1 MILAGLVLITT
12 GCERRAEAPTM
23 DEVRAEGAPDQESWG
38 VHFYVTQVPIGSDE
52 SRIRVEMIAD
62 YMAQFESE
70 DSTYQLLRGH
80 PDSLNRRVTAYLF
93 DTEGDS
99 SATLT
104 ADRVLY
110 FDREKRF
117 EAEGRVV
124 VITSEDK
131 RLESERLVW
140 FEDERKVRTNSF
152 VSITSPKEQV
162 QGYGLVAD
170 EDLKNYE
177 IGRFSAQM
185 TVEEEQTEEEPG
197 PEEGVEEGGD
207 DQQEVDGEEGGR

>member
-1 MILAGLVLITT
+1 M
-12 GCERRAEAPTM
+12 
-23 DEVRAEGAPDQESWG
+23 
-38 VHFYVTQVPIGSDE
+38 
-52 SRIRVEMIAD
+52 
-62 YMAQFESE
+62 
-70 DSTYQLLRGH
+70 RGH
-80 PDSLNRRVTAYLF
+80 PDSLNGRVTAYLF

-124 VITSEDK
+124 VITIEDK

-140 FEDERKVRTNSF
+140 LEDERKVRTESF
-152 VSITSPKEQV
+152 VSIVSPTEQV

-170 EDLKNYE
+170 EDLKNYQ

-185 TVEEEQTEEEPG
+185 TVDEEDQRQQEE
-197 PEEGVEEGGD
+197 VEEGD
-207 DQQEVDGEEGGR
+207 AADQGEEEER

>member
-1 MILAGLVLITT
+1 MLQIRHIGLMLVGLMLVAAS
-12 GCERRAEAPTM
+12 CERRAETPTM
-23 DEVRAEGAPDQESWG
+23 DDIRAEGAPDQESWG
-38 VHFYVTQVPIGSDE
+38 VHFYVTQVPIGSSE

-62 YMAQFESE
+62 YMAQYENE

-80 PDSLNRRVTAYLF
+80 PDSLDRRVTAYLF

-117 EAEGRVV
+117 EAEGGVV
-124 VITSEDK
+124 VVTSENK

-140 FEDERKVRTNSF
+140 FEDERKVRTESF
-152 VSITSPKEQV
+152 VSIVSPQEQV

-177 IGRFSAQM
+177 IGRFSAQV
-185 TVEEEQTEEEPG
+185 TVEEEEPNNDVE
-197 PEEGVEEGGD
+197 PEGEIDQEGE
-207 DQQEVDGEEGGR
+207 Q

>member
-1 MILAGLVLITT
+1 MVLLLAA
-12 GCERRAEAPTM
+12 GCERRAETPTM
-23 DEVRAEGAPDQESWG
+23 DDVRAEGAPDQESWG
-38 VHFYVTQVPIGSDE
+38 VHFYVTQVPIGEDE

-62 YMAQFESE
+62 YMAQYERE

-93 DTEGDS
+93 DLEGDS

-124 VITSEDK
+124 VVTSEDK

-140 FEDERKVRTNSF
+140 LEDERKVHTESF
-152 VSITSPKEQV
+152 VSIVSPTEQV

-170 EDLKNYE
+170 EDLKNYQ
-177 IGRFSAQM
+177 IGRFSAQV
-185 TVEEEQTEEEPG
+185 TVDEEEEEAG
-197 PEEGVEEGGD
+197 EEAG
-207 DQQEVDGEEGGR
+207 DQQEDEQ

>member
-1 MILAGLVLITT
+1 
-12 GCERRAEAPTM
+12 
-23 DEVRAEGAPDQESWG
+23 
-38 VHFYVTQVPIGSDE
+38 
-52 SRIRVEMIAD
+52 
-62 YMAQFESE
+62 MAQYENE

-80 PDSLNRRVTAYLF
+80 PDSLDRRVTAYLF

-117 EAEGRVV
+117 EAEGGVV
-124 VITSEDK
+124 VVTSENK

-140 FEDERKVRTNSF
+140 FEDERKVRTESF
-152 VSITSPKEQV
+152 VSIVSPQEQV

-177 IGRFSAQM
+177 IGRFSAQV
-185 TVEEEQTEEEPG
+185 TVEEEEPNNDVE
-197 PEEGVEEGGD
+197 PEGEIDQEGE
-207 DQQEVDGEEGGR
+207 Q

>member
-1 MILAGLVLITT
+1 MLTVLLVMI
-12 GCERRAEAPTM
+12 GCERRAETPTM
-23 DEVRAEGAPDQESWG
+23 EDVRAEGAPDQESWG
-38 VHFYVTQVPIGSDE
+38 VHFYVTQVPIGAEE

-62 YMAQFESE
+62 YMAQFENE

-80 PDSLNRRVTAYLF
+80 PDSLNRRVTAYLY
-93 DTEGDS
+93 DLEGDS

-124 VITSEDK
+124 VVTSEDK

-140 FEDERKVRTNSF
+140 LEDERKVRTESF
-152 VSITSPKEQV
+152 VSIVSPKEQV

-170 EDLKNYE
+170 EDLKNYQ
-177 IGRFSAQM
+177 IGRFSAQV
-185 TVEEEQTEEEPG
+185 TVDEEEQDEA
-197 PEEGVEEGGD
+197 V
-207 DQQEVDGEEGGR
+207 DQREDGQ